1 MVRVFDW
8 IFQFNLN
15 TETQMATSYMLSI
28 DKKRT
33 DKVSFE
39 KPLSKWIEKEESYK
53 VADFQE
59 ALNELDKLREDVRN
73 AVEKSENTLP
83 IHYRYLIFR

>member
-1 MVRVFDW
+1 
-8 IFQFNLN
+8 
-15 TETQMATSYMLSI
+15 MLGV

-33 DKVSFE
+33 DKTSFE
-39 KPLSKWIEKEESYK
+39 KPLQKWIEKEESYK

-59 ALNELDKLREDVRN
+59 ALNELDKLREDIRN

-83 IHYRYLIFR
+83 VHYR

>member
-1 MVRVFDW
+1 MAQQIKRDQNFAL
-8 IFQFNLN
+8 INLIH
-15 TETQMATSYMLSI
+15 TAAKMSSFMLGI

-39 KPLSKWIEKEESYK
+39 KPLQKWIEKEESYK

-83 IHYRYLIFR
+83 IHYR